1 MGVLMVMFEL
11 MMSLPVLGF
20 EIPMSLPVLGF
31 EIPMSF
37 PMRFVQL
44 SVKPTVLPLCHRAF
58 MPRFMCIS
66 QILML
71 FSVSCLDIPMLF
83 TVFCI
88 EVLMLSTV
96 LSVFVTSKA

>member
-11 MMSLPVLGF
+11 MVSLPVLGF
-20 EIPMSLPVLGF
+20 EIPMSFPMLGL

-71 FSVSCLDIPMLF
+71 SSVFCLEVPMLL

-88 EVLMLSTV
+88 EVLKLSTV
-96 LSVFVTSKA
+96 LSVFVISKA

>member
-1 MGVLMVMFEL
+1 MGVLVVMFEF
-11 MMSLPVLGF
+11 MVSLPV
-20 EIPMSLPVLGF
+20 VGF

-71 FSVSCLDIPMLF
+71 SSVFCLEVPMLF

-88 EVLMLSTV
+88 EVLMHSRV
-96 LSVFVTSKA
+96 LSVFVISKA